1 MTIRD
6 STGEIQCVA
15 KKADM
20 KEEQFESLKN
30 ALIESSV
37 ELTGLV
43 KSDDRAPGGHEL
55 TINSAEIIGAVN
67 PQNPFPI
74 TESAMEQTEGGET
87 EFLLDNRHLYL
98 RTSRM
103 TTMLKIRSTIFGSVH
118 NYFRERDFIEYQAP
132 SFVAGAVEGGS
143 TLLKSHILEG
153 KHILHNHGNYMQKLQ
168 CQHWR
173 DFTQSHLLSEL
184 KNQELEDIL
193 PNSGTLKWKWHGQE
207 IRK

>member
-1 MTIRD
+1 
-6 STGEIQCVA
+6 
-15 KKADM
+15 
-20 KEEQFESLKN
+20 
-30 ALIESSV
+30 
-37 ELTGLV
+37 
-43 KSDDRAPGGHEL
+43 
-55 TINSAEIIGAVN
+55 
-67 PQNPFPI
+67 
-74 TESAMEQTEGGET
+74 MEQTEGGET

-132 SFVAGAVEGGS
+132 SFVAGAVRRFDSFEVPYFGRKAYLTQS
-143 TLLKSHILEG
+143 WQLYVEA
-153 KHILHNHGNYMQKLQ
+153 Q

-184 KNQELEDIL
+184 KNQELVDIL
-193 PNSGTLKWKWHGQE
+193 PNSGMLKWKWHGQE